1 MIFKKKHLNK
11 QFKSFNYFYSY
22 LKNKIFIAVFL
33 SLSVGI
39 LGGFGLTMFLPLLQ
53 MVNDTGEINSD
64 NLGNLSF
71 IVENLENL
79 GVNLN
84 LLNILMVM
92 IVFFVFKGIAQYL
105 SRLYRIILQ
114 QNFVKEM
121 RVKMLNSLNE
131 ISFNYFVKSDVGR
144 IQNTMTG
151 EVEKVTLAFNFYFQS
166 IEQFILV
173 TTYTLFTLFID
184 FQFSILV
191 ILGGALTNIIY
202 RTIYKQTKNASRS
215 LTKDTNYYQGQVIQ
229 HVNNYKYLKATGLI
243 NKFGNKLKL
252 SIEKIEINR
261 KRLGIFSSIMSASRE
276 PLIIIVLATIILIY
290 TKIIGGSL
298 AGVLLTLLFF
308 YRALTALVQ
317 MQNSWNKYLENTGS
331 IENVMDFQSKLENK
345 YESDGKINFKEF
357 NDKIKLA
364 NINYSYNDTRVL
376 NKINIELKKNKSYAF
391 IGESGSGKTTLINII
406 VGLLSTDCGLITVD
420 GLNYKDIVKSSF
432 QRRIGYITQE
442 TVIFNDSI
450 FNNITFWAEKTQDNL
465 YKYESII
472 KKAYLSDMI
481 NQFPEKSETLLGN
494 NGINLSGGQKQRIS
508 IARELFKDVDILV
521 LDEATSSLDTE
532 TEKNIQNSIDSLKDS
547 YTLLVIAHRLSTIK
561 NIDTIFLIEN
571 GEIVEKGDFNY
582 LIKKRPSFRNL
593 VKLQVLQK

>member
-432 QRRIGYITQE
+432 QKRIGYITQE

>member
-84 LLNILMVM
+84 LLNILTVM

-432 QRRIGYITQE
+432 QKRIGYITQE